1 MAVLFT
7 TSILPLLAVVGV
19 VAGMAMAGIA
29 MAGMVML
36 LLLSPAWLILEID
49 IGERLAA
56 VVAGF
61 APLSRS

>member
-1 MAVLFT
+1 
-7 TSILPLLAVVGV
+7 
-19 VAGMAMAGIA
+19 MAMAGIA